1 MRHLLVWGVLSLAAQ
16 AVAAGCA
23 EWNTRGFFESATLE
37 QLEGCLDAGAE
48 VNARDGSGFT
58 PLHNAAGWS
67 ANPAIIETLVAAGAE
82 VNARDGDGDTPL
94 HNAARFNDNPAVIT
108 ALLDAGA
115 DAAARDDDDKIPWD
129 YARNRA
135 RLKDPGVWRLN
146 GLSPVAQASAADPE
160 SRSLCAR
167 WNTLDFFEAAT
178 LEQVVECLAAEA
190 GVNARDEYGRTPLHY
205 AALASTNPALIAA
218 LIDAGAEVDARD
230 GGGWTPLHDAAESNS
245 DSTIVAALLAAGAR
259 VNARDGHSWTPLHFA
274 ARFSSSPGV
283 IAALLD
289 AGADAAARD
298 DDGKIPWDYARE
310 REGLHGTDAY
320 WRLNE
325 GRFR

>member
-1 MRHLLVWGVLSLAAQ
+1 M
-16 AVAAGCA
+16 
-23 EWNTRGFFESATLE
+23 
-37 QLEGCLDAGAE
+37 
-48 VNARDGSGFT
+48 NARD
-58 PLHNAAGWS
+58 
-67 ANPAIIETLVAAGAE
+67 
-82 VNARDGDGDTPL
+82 RDGDTPL

-115 DAAARDDDDKIPWD
+115 DAAARDDEGKIPWD
-129 YARNRA
+129 YVKERDALRGA
-135 RLKDPGVWRLN
+135 DAWRLN
-146 GLSPVAQASAADPE
+146 GLSLATQVFGE
-160 SRSLCAR
+160 CAR

-178 LEQVVECLAAEA
+178 LEQVVGCLAAEA

>member
-1 MRHLLVWGVLSLAAQ
+1 MRCLLVWGVLSLAAQ

-23 EWNTRGFFESATLE
+23 EWNTREFFESATLE

-48 VNARDGSGFT
+48 VNARDGGGFT

-67 ANPAIIETLVAAGAE
+67 ANPAIIETLVAAGVEVNVRGRVNFTPLHNAAWWNANPAVIEALVAAGAE
-82 VNARDGDGDTPL
+82 VNARDRDGDTPL
-94 HNAARFNDNPAVIT
+94 HDAARFSDNPAIIT

-115 DAAARDDDDKIPWD
+115 DEAARDDDGKIPWD

-135 RLKDPGVWRLN
+135 QLKDPDAWRLN
-146 GLSPVAQASAADPE
+146 GLSPVAQESAADPE

-190 GVNARDEYGRTPLHY
+190 GVNARDEYGRTPLHN
-205 AALASTNPALIAA
+205 AALVSTDPA
-218 LIDAGAEVDARD
+218 
-230 GGGWTPLHDAAESNS
+230 
-245 DSTIVAALLAAGAR
+245 
-259 VNARDGHSWTPLHFA
+259 
-274 ARFSSSPGV
+274 V

-289 AGADAAARD
+289 AGAGAVARD
-298 DDGKIPWDYARE
+298 DEGRIPWDYVKE
-310 REGLHGTDAY
+310 RDALRSPDA
-320 WRLNE
+320 WRLNGLSLATQVFAE
-325 GRFR
+325 CARWNTLD